1 MIKRGYGAASR
12 GLWRRLS
19 LVLRSCR
26 PLESSNGWHNKCS
39 HAPKHIW
46 AQFKGNIRDTGCNI
60 MIKRVFTIFILTLL
74 LLFSS
79 PVYSLDTSS
88 KTLEK
93 YTKKISNKFTRT
105 YCNTTKFGISY
116 DGALAFAI
124 GETNKEFKNN
134 KLNKLID
141 YSLLKNSIVNDLE
154 NNCQVYDFAITSLE
168 NLKFN

>member
-1 MIKRGYGAASR
+1 MIK
-12 GLWRRLS
+12 
-19 LVLRSCR
+19 
-26 PLESSNGWHNKCS
+26 K
-39 HAPKHIW
+39 
-46 AQFKGNIRDTGCNI
+46 
-60 MIKRVFTIFILTLL
+60 VFAIFILTLL
-74 LLFSS
+74 FLFSS

-93 YTKKISNKFTRT
+93 YTKKISSKFTRT
-105 YCNTTKFGISY
+105 YCNTTNFGISY
-116 DGALAFAI
+116 EGALAFAI

-154 NNCQVYDFAITSLE
+154 NNCQVYDFAISKLE

>member
-1 MIKRGYGAASR
+1 
-12 GLWRRLS
+12 
-19 LVLRSCR
+19 
-26 PLESSNGWHNKCS
+26 
-39 HAPKHIW
+39 
-46 AQFKGNIRDTGCNI
+46 

-74 LLFSS
+74 FLFNST
-79 PVYSLDTSS
+79 VYSLDTSS

-116 DGALAFAI
+116 EGALAFAI

-141 YSLLKNSIVNDLE
+141 YSRLKNSIVDDLE
-154 NNCQVYDFAITSLE
+154 NNCQVYDFSIGNLE

>member
-1 MIKRGYGAASR
+1 
-12 GLWRRLS
+12 
-19 LVLRSCR
+19 
-26 PLESSNGWHNKCS
+26 
-39 HAPKHIW
+39 
-46 AQFKGNIRDTGCNI
+46 
-60 MIKRVFTIFILTLL
+60 MIKRVFAIFTLTLL
-74 LLFSS
+74 FLFSG

-116 DGALAFAI
+116 EGALAFAI

-141 YSLLKNSIVNDLE
+141 YSLLKNSIVNGLE
-154 NNCQVYDFAITSLE
+154 SNCQIYDFPIGSLE
-168 NLKFN
+168 KLEFD

>member
-1 MIKRGYGAASR
+1 MIRK
-12 GLWRRLS
+12 
-19 LVLRSCR
+19 
-26 PLESSNGWHNKCS
+26 
-39 HAPKHIW
+39 
-46 AQFKGNIRDTGCNI
+46 
-60 MIKRVFTIFILTLL
+60 VFAILTLVL
-74 LLFSS
+74 LFLFSS

-116 DGALAFAI
+116 EGALAFAI

-134 KLNKLID
+134 KLNNLID

-154 NNCQVYDFAITSLE
+154 NNCQVYDFAVSSLD
-168 NLKFN
+168 NLKLN

>member
-1 MIKRGYGAASR
+1 
-12 GLWRRLS
+12 
-19 LVLRSCR
+19 
-26 PLESSNGWHNKCS
+26 
-39 HAPKHIW
+39 
-46 AQFKGNIRDTGCNI
+46 
-60 MIKRVFTIFILTLL
+60 MIKRVFTIFILTFL

-88 KTLEK
+88 KTIEK

-116 DGALAFAI
+116 EGALAFAI

-141 YSLLKNSIVNDLE
+141 YSLLKSSIVNDLE
-154 NNCQVYDFAITSLE
+154 NNCQIYDFAISSIE
-168 NLKFN
+168 NLALN

>member
-1 MIKRGYGAASR
+1 
-12 GLWRRLS
+12 
-19 LVLRSCR
+19 
-26 PLESSNGWHNKCS
+26 
-39 HAPKHIW
+39 
-46 AQFKGNIRDTGCNI
+46 

-74 LLFSS
+74 LIFIS
-79 PVYSLDTSS
+79 PAYSLDTSS

-105 YCNTTKFGISY
+105 YCNTSKFGISY
-116 DGALAFAI
+116 EGALSFAI

-141 YSLLKNSIVNDLE
+141 YSRLKNSIVNDLE
-154 NNCQVYDFAITSLE
+154 NNCQVYDFAITKLE

>member
-1 MIKRGYGAASR
+1 
-12 GLWRRLS
+12 
-19 LVLRSCR
+19 
-26 PLESSNGWHNKCS
+26 
-39 HAPKHIW
+39 
-46 AQFKGNIRDTGCNI
+46 
-60 MIKRVFTIFILTLL
+60 MIKRVFTIIILTLL

-93 YTKKISNKFTRT
+93 YTKRIANKFTRT

-116 DGALAFAI
+116 EGALAFAI

-141 YSLLKNSIVNDLE
+141 YSLLKNSIVNDLK
-154 NNCQVYDFAITSLE
+154 NNCQVYDFAIDSLE

>member
-1 MIKRGYGAASR
+1 
-12 GLWRRLS
+12 
-19 LVLRSCR
+19 
-26 PLESSNGWHNKCS
+26 
-39 HAPKHIW
+39 
-46 AQFKGNIRDTGCNI
+46 

-79 PVYSLDTSS
+79 PVYSLNTSS
-88 KTLEK
+88 KNLEK
-93 YTKKISNKFTRT
+93 YTKKISNKFPRT

-134 KLNKLID
+134 KLNKFID

-154 NNCQVYDFAITSLE
+154 NNCQVYDFAISKLE

>member
-1 MIKRGYGAASR
+1 M
-12 GLWRRLS
+12 
-19 LVLRSCR
+19 
-26 PLESSNGWHNKCS
+26 
-39 HAPKHIW
+39 
-46 AQFKGNIRDTGCNI
+46 F
-60 MIKRVFTIFILTLL
+60 KRVFTIFILTFLI
-74 LLFSS
+74 FSS

-88 KTLEK
+88 ITLEK

-116 DGALAFAI
+116 EGALAFAI
-124 GETNKEFKNN
+124 GETNKEFKKN

-154 NNCQVYDFAITSLE
+154 NNCQVYDFALSNLE

>member
-1 MIKRGYGAASR
+1 MIRK
-12 GLWRRLS
+12 
-19 LVLRSCR
+19 
-26 PLESSNGWHNKCS
+26 
-39 HAPKHIW
+39 
-46 AQFKGNIRDTGCNI
+46 
-60 MIKRVFTIFILTLL
+60 VFTVFILTLL

-93 YTKKISNKFTRT
+93 YTKKISNKCTRT

-134 KLNKLID
+134 KLNKFID

-154 NNCQVYDFAITSLE
+154 NNCQVYDFAISKLE

>member
-1 MIKRGYGAASR
+1 
-12 GLWRRLS
+12 
-19 LVLRSCR
+19 
-26 PLESSNGWHNKCS
+26 
-39 HAPKHIW
+39 
-46 AQFKGNIRDTGCNI
+46 
-60 MIKRVFTIFILTLL
+60 MIKRVFAIFTLTLL
-74 LLFSS
+74 FLFSG

-105 YCNTTKFGISY
+105 YCNTAKFGISY
-116 DGALAFAI
+116 EGALAFAI

-154 NNCQVYDFAITSLE
+154 NNCQVYDFDISNLE
-168 NLKFN
+168 DLNFS

>member
-1 MIKRGYGAASR
+1 MIRK
-12 GLWRRLS
+12 
-19 LVLRSCR
+19 
-26 PLESSNGWHNKCS
+26 
-39 HAPKHIW
+39 
-46 AQFKGNIRDTGCNI
+46 
-60 MIKRVFTIFILTLL
+60 VFAILTLVL
-74 LLFSS
+74 LFLFSS

-93 YTKKISNKFTRT
+93 YTQKISNKFTRT

-116 DGALAFAI
+116 EGALAFAI

-141 YSLLKNSIVNDLE
+141 YSLLKNLIVNDLE
-154 NNCQVYDFAITSLE
+154 NNCQVYDFDIIKLE

>member
-1 MIKRGYGAASR
+1 MVKRFFA
-12 GLWRRLS
+12 
-19 LVLRSCR
+19 
-26 PLESSNGWHNKCS
+26 
-39 HAPKHIW
+39 I
-46 AQFKGNIRDTGCNI
+46 
-60 MIKRVFTIFILTLL
+60 FTLTLL
-74 LLFSS
+74 FLFSS

-93 YTKKISNKFTRT
+93 YTKKISSKFTRT
-105 YCNTTKFGISY
+105 YCNTTNFGISY
-116 DGALAFAI
+116 EGSLAFAI

-154 NNCQVYDFAITSLE
+154 NNCQVYDFAMSNLE

>member
-1 MIKRGYGAASR
+1 
-12 GLWRRLS
+12 
-19 LVLRSCR
+19 
-26 PLESSNGWHNKCS
+26 
-39 HAPKHIW
+39 
-46 AQFKGNIRDTGCNI
+46 

-74 LLFSS
+74 FLFSS

-93 YTKKISNKFTRT
+93 YTKKISSKFTRT
-105 YCNTTKFGISY
+105 YCNTTNFGISY
-116 DGALAFAI
+116 EGALAFAI

-154 NNCQVYDFAITSLE
+154 NNCQVYDFDISNLE
-168 NLKFN
+168 KLKFN